1 VAKAKPLLDAAMLGR
16 CFDGYVE
23 AIHLMDDL
31 RTRNDMAMHLQ
42 NTKLPP
48 KCTEALL
55 RDLIVA
61 GIVLPELGPI
71 SNAVAGTMQADVVVY
86 GGRESNVEVKATAAN
101 YTALS
106 GKDVLA
112 DYFVWMDFGTFIAD
126 GMILIYTVRGPVGE
140 RFGWTQGMDLHKG
153 PFILITEGQRGEVRF
168 DFRAWL
174 IAATRLS

>member
-1 VAKAKPLLDAAMLGR
+1 VARAKPLLDSAMLGR
-16 CFDGYVE
+16 CFDGYTE
-23 AIHLMDDL
+23 AIRLMEDL

-42 NTKLPP
+42 NTKLPTR
-48 KCTEALL
+48 CTEALL

-71 SNAVAGTMQADVVVY
+71 SEAVAGTSRADVVVY

-106 GKDVLA
+106 GKDVAA

-126 GMILIYTVRGPVGE
+126 GMITIHTVRGPVGAH
-140 RFGWTQGMDLHKG
+140 FGWTAGMDLHKG
-153 PFILITEGQRGEVRF
+153 PFITITQGFREEVRF

-174 IAATRLS
+174 NGATRSS